1 VAAILLLDA
10 ILLIILTIGISLL
23 TIFYG
28 AYQFVKAEANMKISS
43 NRSWAMEKSV
53 EQHQQPAEEDED
65 NNPLYVPPQTK
76 MFNVF

>member
-1 VAAILLLDA
+1 MAAILLLDA
-10 ILLIILTIGISLL
+10 ILLVIFTIGISLL

-43 NRSWAMEKSV
+43 NSWAMEKSV
-53 EQHQQPAEEDED
+53 EQQQQPAEEDED
-65 NNPLYVPPQTK
+65 NPLYVAPQTK